1 MPSFKKLTCKG
12 TLRQVFIC
20 QTPPP
25 PLGWSINF
33 VGSESGQIQ
42 SVKLLQNM
50 VSNRI
55 PYPIAHGI
63 RMYSIQYLFTQGRG
77 GGGGVE
83 LNQREGERG
92 NRGEYRSQIWV

>member
-1 MPSFKKLTCKG
+1 M
-12 TLRQVFIC
+12 
-20 QTPPP
+20 
-25 PLGWSINF
+25 GWSINF

-55 PYPIAHGI
+55 PYPITHGI

-77 GGGGVE
+77 GGGRVE
-83 LNQREGERG
+83 PER
-92 NRGEYRSQIWV
+92 RGEGQQGRVQIPNLGLKYQHDRMCPRNYKL